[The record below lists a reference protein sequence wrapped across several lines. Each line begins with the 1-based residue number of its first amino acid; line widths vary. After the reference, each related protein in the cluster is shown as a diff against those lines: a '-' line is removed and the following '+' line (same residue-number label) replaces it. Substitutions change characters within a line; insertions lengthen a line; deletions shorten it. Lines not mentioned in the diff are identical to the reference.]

1 MSKWQFRKIVKGYI
15 TNLNKNELLEDSK
28 RYMKVDHNELEKE
41 EFVRK
46 DYFSNLSLDQV
57 RDRFR
62 LEAQM
67 FGDFKGSFP
76 SKFRGRGESLKCELC
91 KNILST
97 NTSLD
102 DTSEEN
108 TESQKHFLKFCPAV
122 RDIESQYDTNSDLGI
137 VQFFRAVLERKGE
150 LDDL

>member
-1 MSKWQFRKIVKGYI
+1 MAVQENCER
-15 TNLNKNELLEDSK
+15 LHNKSEDSK
-28 RYMKVDHNELEKE
+28 RYKRVDHNELEKE

-57 RDRFR
+57 RDRFC

-76 SKFRGRGESLKCELC
+76 SKFRRRGKSLKCELC

-108 TESQKHFLKFCPAV
+108 TENQQHFLKICPAV
-122 RDIESQYDTNSDLGI
+122 RDIKSQYDTNSDLGMI
-137 VQFFRAVLERKGE
+137 QFFTAVVE